1 MKMQNPEP
9 LAMGDILRAW
19 TPFDGHPNVAG
30 PKFRP
35 VIFLGETVVNGVTHW
50 VVAYGTTRMQAGKE
64 SKSGSDFILRC
75 TNDSSMVMNSD
86 TRFDFSKL
94 FAIPA
99 TTEFF
104 SANKR
109 STLARIAK
117 ITQQD
122 LPQAAACMA
131 AAKVGQALSR
141 LGVRL

>member
-1 MKMQNPEP
+1 MKMQNPA

-35 VIFLGETVVNGVTHW
+35 VIFLGEAVINGVTHW

-75 TNDSSMVMNSD
+75 MNDRSMVMNSD
-86 TRFDFSKL
+86 TRFDFSRL

-104 SANKR
+104 SANKS

-117 ITQQD
+117 IPEQD

>member
-1 MKMQNPEP
+1 MKMQNPA

-35 VIFLGETVVNGVTHW
+35 VIFLGETVVNGATHW

-64 SKSGSDFILRC
+64 SKSGSDFILSC

-86 TRFDFSKL
+86 TRFDFRKL

-117 ITQQD
+117 IPQQD

>member
-1 MKMQNPEP
+1 
-9 LAMGDILRAW
+9 MGDILRAW

-117 ITQQD
+117 IPQQD

>member
-1 MKMQNPEP
+1 MKMQNPA

-19 TPFDGHPNVAG
+19 TPFADKPSVAG

-35 VIFLGETVVNGVTHW
+35 VIFLGETVINGAAHW

-64 SKSGSDFILRC
+64 SKSGADFIIRC
-75 TNDSSMVMNSD
+75 TNDRSMVMNSD
-86 TRFDFSKL
+86 TRFDFDKL

-104 SANKR
+104 SANKS

-117 ITQQD
+117 IPEQD
-122 LPQAAACMA
+122 LPQAASCMQV
-131 AAKVGQALSR
+131 AKVGQALSR
-141 LGVRL
+141 LGVRF

>member
-1 MKMQNPEP
+1 MKMQNPA

-35 VIFLGETVVNGVTHW
+35 VIFLGETVINGVTHW
-50 VVAYGTTRMQAGKE
+50 VVAYGTTRMQASKE

-109 STLARIAK
+109 SPLARIAK
-117 ITQQD
+117 IPQQD

>member
-1 MKMQNPEP
+1 MKMQNPA

-117 ITQQD
+117 IPQQD

>member
-1 MKMQNPEP
+1 
-9 LAMGDILRAW
+9 
-19 TPFDGHPNVAG
+19 
-30 PKFRP
+30 
-35 VIFLGETVVNGVTHW
+35 LGETVVNGATHW

-86 TRFDFSKL
+86 TRFDFSRL

-104 SANKR
+104 SANKS

-117 ITQQD
+117 IPQQD

>member
-1 MKMQNPEP
+1 MKMTNPA

-35 VIFLGETVVNGVTHW
+35 VIFLGDTVINGVTHW

-64 SKSGSDFILRC
+64 SKSGTDFIIRC

-117 ITQQD
+117 IPQQD

>member
-1 MKMQNPEP
+1 MKMTNPA

-35 VIFLGETVVNGVTHW
+35 VIFLGETVINGVTHW

-64 SKSGSDFILRC
+64 SKSGTDFIIRC

-99 TTEFF
+99 MTEFF

-117 ITQQD
+117 IPQQD

-131 AAKVGQALSR
+131 AAKVGQTLSR

>member
-1 MKMQNPEP
+1 MKMQNPA

-35 VIFLGETVVNGVTHW
+35 VIFLGETVINGVTHW

-75 TNDSSMVMNSD
+75 MNDRSMVMNSD
-86 TRFDFSKL
+86 TRFDFSRL

-109 STLARIAK
+109 NTLARIAK
-117 ITQQD
+117 IPEQD

>member
-1 MKMQNPEP
+1 MKMTNPA
-9 LAMGDILRAW
+9 LAMEDILRAW

-35 VIFLGETVVNGVTHW
+35 VIFLGETVINGVTHW

-64 SKSGSDFILRC
+64 SKSGTDFIIRC

-117 ITQQD
+117 IPQQD

>member
-1 MKMQNPEP
+1 MKMTNPA

-35 VIFLGETVVNGVTHW
+35 VIFLGETVINGVTHW

-64 SKSGSDFILRC
+64 SKSGTDFIIRC

-117 ITQQD
+117 IPQQD

>member
-1 MKMQNPEP
+1 MKMQNPA

-35 VIFLGETVVNGVTHW
+35 VIFLGETVINGVTHW
-50 VVAYGTTRMQAGKE
+50 VIAYGTTRMQASKE

-109 STLARIAK
+109 SPLARIAK
-117 ITQQD
+117 IPQQD

>member
-1 MKMQNPEP
+1 MKMTNPA

-35 VIFLGETVVNGVTHW
+35 VIFLGETVINGVTHW

-64 SKSGSDFILRC
+64 SKSGTDFIIRC

-117 ITQQD
+117 IPQQD

-131 AAKVGQALSR
+131 AAKVGQALGR

>member
-1 MKMQNPEP
+1 MKMTNPA

-117 ITQQD
+117 IPQQD